1 MKNLDKEL
9 VEFFELKNLKKE
21 LSEKIKSSND
31 INAISSLIDKIG
43 VNSEINSDSI
53 LQCAIKANTSTG
65 ILKTIIIDKK
75 INLNLRGLYGQEA
88 IHTATSYQNIKAL
101 LMIITAGANL
111 NSKCDD
117 GWTALHYASQ
127 KGNIEMIRILIEA
140 GADRN
145 IVNNSGKTPIDVA
158 HKNKNEVI
166 SLFKQYSDRP
176 VEPSTTLG
184 GIKTYQVI
192 SVQADFIHSDKGTL
206 SGRSQ

>member
-43 VNSEINSDSI
+43 VNSGIYGDSI
-53 LQCAIKANTSTG
+53 LQYAVRVNTSID
-65 ILKTIIIDKK
+65 ILKTIIVDKK
-75 INLNLRGLYGQEA
+75 INLNLKGLYGLQA
-88 IHTATSYQNIKAL
+88 IHTAVTYQNIKAL

-111 NSKCDD
+111 NSKCDYD
-117 GWTALHYASQ
+117 WTALHYASQ
-127 KGNIEMIRILIEA
+127 EGNIEMIRILIEA